1 MTLAAHSSHR
11 LRNQRLLRGGGL
23 LCRIVKKSSVFEENG
38 MRFGKKIASFDLCKV
53 SSVANDIRSYPK
65 TDTYFYSDDGNTQ
78 IVKDFYGETLTEIP
92 IPDMIQI
99 LEKASSNIHYRRYNP
114 CIQML
119 KGFDLSEWKDLVVLH
134 YGY

>member
-1 MTLAAHSSHR
+1 MGYESR
-11 LRNQRLLRGGGL
+11 LYVVHKLSR
-23 LCRIVKKSSVFEENG
+23 SEENG
-38 MRFGKKIASFDLCKV
+38 MIFGEKVASFDLCKV
-53 SSVANDIRSYPK
+53 SSVAKDIRSYPK

-78 IVKDFYGETLTEIP
+78 IVEDLYGEPLTEIP

-99 LEKASSNIHYRRYNP
+99 LEKASSSIHYRRFNP

-134 YGY
+134 YGH

>member
-1 MTLAAHSSHR
+1 MGYESR
-11 LRNQRLLRGGGL
+11 LYVVHKLSR
-23 LCRIVKKSSVFEENG
+23 SEENG
-38 MRFGKKIASFDLCKV
+38 MIFGEKVASFDLCKV
-53 SSVANDIRSYPK
+53 SSVAKDIRSYPK
-65 TDTYFYSDDGNTQ
+65 TDTYFYSDDGNTP
-78 IVKDFYGETLTEIP
+78 IVKDLYDKPLTEIP

-99 LEKASSNIHYRRYNP
+99 LEKASSSINYRRFNP

>member
-1 MTLAAHSSHR
+1 MGYESKLYVVQKLTR
-11 LRNQRLLRGGGL
+11 
-23 LCRIVKKSSVFEENG
+23 FEENG
-38 MRFGKKIASFDLCKV
+38 MRYGVIVASFDLCKV
-53 SSVANDIRSYPK
+53 SSVAHDIRSYPK

-78 IVKDFYGETLTEIP
+78 IVEDLYGKPLTEIP

-99 LEKASSNIHYRRYNP
+99 LEKASSEIHYRRFNP

-134 YGY
+134 YGH